1 MQRSGSQ
8 TALLVLSILNI
19 IAAVLML
26 LGGLA
31 IMLGGAFFGAVD
43 SSEAAAALA
52 GSGVTQGEAG
62 ALTALA
68 GFIFVFA
75 GIIELVLGI
84 LGVRAANDNQKIM
97 LVWVL
102 SIVQV
107 ALCAVSLITDVVDPL
122 LKRKDKLRRRSVLR
136 PPPRRL
142 AFECPVVLLD
152 EAMANYLLSVSRGA
166 RSPSTARARI
176 LSLRK
181 WLP

>member
-97 LVWVL
+97 PVWVL

-107 ALCAVSLITDVVDPL
+107 ALCAVSLITDVVDGSFSQQGGSAIVSL
-122 LKRKDKLRRRSVLR
+122 IVAVLI
-136 PPPRRL
+136 L
-142 AFECPVVLLD
+142 WIANNIKK
-152 EAMANYLLSVSRGA
+152 EAG
-166 RSPSTARARI
+166 
-176 LSLRK
+176 K
-181 WLP
+181 

>member
-8 TALLVLSILNI
+8 AALLVLSILNI

-31 IMLGGAFFGAVD
+31 IMLGSAFFGAVD

-97 LVWVL
+97 PVWVL
-102 SIVQV
+102 AIIQV
-107 ALCAVSLITDVVDPL
+107 ALYVIAIIVAIIDGSFGA
-122 LKRKDKLRRRSVLR
+122 S
-136 PPPRRL
+136 
-142 AFECPVVLLD
+142 AFS
-152 EAMANYLLSVSRGA
+152 Y
-166 RSPSTARARI
+166 I
-176 LSLRK
+176 LSLVFGILLFWVANNIK
-181 WLP
+181 KQAGK